1 MTGTGGRKMLLYEYM
16 AEKDTKAHLNRA
28 LNESEQA
35 RLARL
40 CQESNRSSALAK
52 SLRESFLAFLEWQGT
67 LRVRLGPALD
77 Y

>member
-1 MTGTGGRKMLLYEYM
+1 MLLYEYM
-16 AEKDTKAHLNRA
+16 SETDSKARLNRA
-28 LNESEQA
+28 LKESEQA
-35 RLARL
+35 RLAKL
-40 CQESNRSSALAK
+40 GQESHRPSALAK